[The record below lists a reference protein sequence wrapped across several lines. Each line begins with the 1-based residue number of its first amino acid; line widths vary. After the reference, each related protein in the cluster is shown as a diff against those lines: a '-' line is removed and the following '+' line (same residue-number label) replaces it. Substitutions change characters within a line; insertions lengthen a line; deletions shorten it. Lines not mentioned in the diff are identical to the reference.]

1 MDCGEE
7 INCGEEEFFC
17 VPSIMRF
24 LLINEGEVVF
34 DSDLIGSS
42 FFIPTF
48 DSYLIVSDS
57 NLI

>member
-42 FFIPTF
+42 FFYFNI
-48 DSYLIVSDS
+48 
-57 NLI
+57 